1 MSTNSILGCVDTHN
15 PDEFLTFYV
24 EEILLH
30 FEAYIKEGKVSHLR
44 NIEENTITGLTS
56 NEAEREWKFQ
66 NDTLQTQQL
75 GLCRDAIA
83 SFILLFLLM
92 QDLTK
97 VRKK

>member
-1 MSTNSILGCVDTHN
+1 MDTHN

-44 NIEENTITGLTS
+44 KIEENTITGLS
-56 NEAEREWKFQ
+56 ANEVEREWKFQ

-83 SFILLFLLM
+83 SFILLYLLM

-97 VRKK
+97 VRT